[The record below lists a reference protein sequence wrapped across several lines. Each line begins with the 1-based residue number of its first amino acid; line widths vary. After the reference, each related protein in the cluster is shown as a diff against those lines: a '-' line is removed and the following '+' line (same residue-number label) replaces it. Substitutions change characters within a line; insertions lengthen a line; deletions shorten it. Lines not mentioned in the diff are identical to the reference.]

1 MQATLF
7 LRTNL
12 QPNSLAAAQQYFSVV
27 FFSLIMLMFD
37 GKDPGLKGLRDFCT
51 LIGLSRSMARQE
63 RPCMRAHVAF
73 ENRSFMAK
81 PEWRLHAGSLSPV
94 HT

>member
-12 QPNSLAAAQQYFSVV
+12 HPNSLAAAQQYFSVV

-37 GKDPGLKGLRDFCT
+37 GKRPDLKALHGSCILMVHSAQYRPVAWLKRLACVLT
-51 LIGLSRSMARQE
+51 CELSKSTAQ
-63 RPCMRAHVAF
+63 V
-73 ENRSFMAK
+73 
-81 PEWRLHAGSLSPV
+81 
-94 HT
+94 

>member
-12 QPNSLAAAQQYFSVV
+12 HPNSLAAAQQYFSVV

-37 GKDPGLKGLRDFCT
+37 GKRPDLK
-51 LIGLSRSMARQE
+51 A
-63 RPCMRAHVAF
+63 
-73 ENRSFMAK
+73 
-81 PEWRLHAGSLSPV
+81 LHASCMLMV
-94 HT
+94 HSAQYGPTDWLPCLACVLTCEVQ

>member
-51 LIGLSRSMARQE
+51 LIGHFAQYGSAGTAS
-63 RPCMRAHVAF
+63 
-73 ENRSFMAK
+73 
-81 PEWRLHAGSLSPV
+81 HACSCCD
-94 HT
+94 